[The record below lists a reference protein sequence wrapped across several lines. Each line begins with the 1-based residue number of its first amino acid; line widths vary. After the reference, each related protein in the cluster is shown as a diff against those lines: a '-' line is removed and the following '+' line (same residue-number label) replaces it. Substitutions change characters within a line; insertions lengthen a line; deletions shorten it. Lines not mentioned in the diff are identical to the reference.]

1 MPSILSDIIIDPKM
15 KENIKSGFLAA
26 GLYPFNASNVD
37 YSKIILRKPEP
48 GKVQTQEFNAEVVS
62 HLQYLEQKIDP
73 VLLDEF
79 QKTKRRNHDWEGRPE
94 ALCLFNIWLDISK
107 ETEDH
112 AKHESIN
119 DIDDNSFDT
128 I

>member
-1 MPSILSDIIIDPKM
+1 MIGLGKNGIMLFWRGTGNYRRRITKGNLPSILSDIIDPKM

-79 QKTKRRNHDWEGRPE
+79 QKTKRRNHDWEGRPRS
-94 ALCLFNIWLDISK
+94 LMFV
-107 ETEDH
+107 
-112 AKHESIN
+112 
-119 DIDDNSFDT
+119 
-128 I
+128 